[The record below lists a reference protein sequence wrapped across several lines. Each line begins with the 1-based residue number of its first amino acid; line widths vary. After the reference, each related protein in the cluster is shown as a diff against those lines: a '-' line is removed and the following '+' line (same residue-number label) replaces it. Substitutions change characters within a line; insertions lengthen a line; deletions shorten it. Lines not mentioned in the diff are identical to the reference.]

1 MNDGASVI
9 NFEVAAD
16 ELTRRVIGCA
26 IRIHRALGCV
36 LLESAYEEFLYH
48 DLVAEG
54 LSVVRQGL
62 LPVSYRG
69 RRVELAYKPDL
80 VIDGE
85 LIIEIKTVAKLLPV
99 HDAQL
104 LTYLRLSGITRGL
117 LINFHAHPLR
127 SGIKRLALSRQERS
141 SP

>member
-1 MNDGASVI
+1 MDDGNTGI
-9 NFEVAAD
+9 NLEVAGD
-16 ELTRRVIGCA
+16 QLTHRVIGCA
-26 IRIHRALGCV
+26 IRVHRTLGCV
-36 LLESAYEEFLYH
+36 LLESAYEEFFCH

-54 LSVVRQGL
+54 LSIVRQGA

-80 VIDGE
+80 VINNE
-85 LIIEIKTVAKLLPV
+85 LIVEVKTVAKLLPV

-104 LTYLRLSGITRGL
+104 LTYLRLSGVTRGL

-127 SGIKRLALSRQERS
+127 SGIRRLALSRQERS